1 MTYEQVLNKI
11 CNYCG
16 QAERAPQDVQQ
27 KLAAWEVEEGD
38 IERIMEYL
46 RKERFL
52 DEQRFVHAFV
62 NDKFTYERWGR
73 IKIAY
78 ALRHK
83 GITGAIVMNTMEDV
97 IDEEKYVETLADLLK
112 SKMRGMSL
120 PLEQKDRAKLYRFAA
135 QRGFESEVIG
145 EAIRLNCSQEQDDD
159 F

>member
-27 KLAAWEVEEGD
+27 KLTAWEVEEGD

-73 IKIAY
+73 IKISY
-78 ALRHK
+78 ALRQK
-83 GITGAIVMNTMEDV
+83 GFKGAIVQNTMEDV
-97 IDEEKYVETLADLLK
+97 IDDDQYLETLASLIAG
-112 SKMRGMSL
+112 KMRGMSL

-135 QRGFESEVIG
+135 QRGFETDLIG
-145 EAIRLNCSQEQDDD
+145 EAIRLNCKQAQDDD